1 MITQTAEYAIRAVV
15 CLAANDGG
23 PMTSADIAGRVDVP
37 SNYMGK
43 VLGMLTKAGITEAQ
57 RGVGGGAKLALPLEQ
72 ITLLDIL
79 GAVDARPR
87 RVIEC
92 PLKVKCHGELCPVH
106 RLIDETAAEVERR
119 LGSRTIADLLP
130 TDPDDDFC

>member
-15 CLAANDGG
+15 CLATNNGG
-23 PMTSADIAGRVDVP
+23 PMTSADIASRVDVP

-57 RGVGGGAKLALPLEQ
+57 RGVGGGAKLAKPLEQ
-72 ITLLDIL
+72 ITLLHIL
-79 GAVDARPR
+79 DAVDARPR

-92 PLKVKCHGELCPVH
+92 PLRIPCHGELCPVH
-106 RLIDETAAEVERR
+106 KLIDETAAEVERR
-119 LGSRTIADLLP
+119 LGSRTIAELLP
-130 TDPDDDFC
+130 EFADEEFS